1 MSDEARVIGAISA
14 ATGELDAPLKR
25 ELAPERRFESCWNA
39 LEKVPFLRK
48 QGGTLR
54 KRVLFSHDQGQSEL
68 LLIGLSA

>member
-39 LEKVPFLRK
+39 LEKVPFLKEGRWHFEEE
-48 QGGTLR
+48 GF
-54 KRVLFSHDQGQSEL
+54 VFS
-68 LLIGLSA
+68 